1 MIPMRVAL
9 RALLIVALALTGCG
23 ADRSGEIPVL
33 NWYVF
38 NEPSGAFAEIAERCT
53 KVARNRYRIALRFLP
68 ADADQQR
75 EQLARRLAARDAD
88 LDVIGMDVIW
98 TAEFAAAGWI
108 RPWPVNL
115 VEEAAGARLPATR
128 ASATVDGRLWAVPF
142 TTNAQ
147 LLWYRAD
154 RVPAPPTTWDE
165 MIATALRLGPAGS
178 IAGQGERYEG
188 LTVLFV
194 SLLASA
200 GGAVLSPDGREV
212 SLDEPATRRALE
224 VLRQLGASGAAIP
237 AFSTSREDQARIAFE
252 RGAATFMLNYTYVWP
267 SAQRNTPE
275 VAARMAWTRWPRVNP
290 NQSSRVTLGGV
301 NIGVAAFSRHSE
313 LAFTAAACIGSE
325 ASQRI
330 AAQRGG
336 LPPSSIAL
344 YEDPAVR
351 AAMPFIDTLRAT
363 LEDAVQ
369 RPQTPVY
376 LDVSLAISRVLHPPR
391 AIDPAADTARLR
403 DAVMRALSSEGL
415 L

>member
-1 MIPMRVAL
+1 MMPRHIAL
-9 RALLIVALALTGCG
+9 GALVTALALAGCD
-23 ADRSGEIPVL
+23 ADRTAEAPVL

-38 NEPSGAFAEIAERCT
+38 NEPSGAFIEIADRCT
-53 KVARNRYRIALRFLP
+53 KEAGSRYRIVLRPLP

-88 LDVIGMDVIW
+88 LDLIGMDVIW

-108 RPWPVNL
+108 RPWPASL

-128 ASATVDGRLWAVPF
+128 ASATLDGRLWAAPF

-147 LLWYRAD
+147 LLWYRTD
-154 RVPAPPTTWDE
+154 RVAAPPATWDE
-165 MIATALRLGPAGS
+165 MIASALRLGPTGS
-178 IAGQGERYEG
+178 IAAQGERYEG

-194 SLLASA
+194 SALASA
-200 GGAVLSPDGREV
+200 GGAVLSPDGRAV
-212 SLDEPATRRALE
+212 SLAEPATRRALE
-224 VLRQLGASGAAIP
+224 VLRELGASGAAIP

-252 RGAATFMLNYTYVWP
+252 RGDATFMLNYTYVWP
-267 SAQRNTPE
+267 SAQRNAPE
-275 VAARMAWTRWPRVNP
+275 VAARMAWARWPRVRP
-290 NQSSRVTLGGV
+290 SEPSRVTLGGL
-301 NIGVAAFSRHSE
+301 NIGVAAFSRHPQ
-313 LAFTAAACIGSE
+313 LAFAAATCIGSE
-325 ASQRI
+325 AGQRI
-330 AAQRGG
+330 AAERGG

-363 LEDAVQ
+363 LEDAAQ

-391 AIDPAADTARLR
+391 AIEPAADVARLR
-403 DAVMRALSSEGL
+403 DAVARALSSEGL